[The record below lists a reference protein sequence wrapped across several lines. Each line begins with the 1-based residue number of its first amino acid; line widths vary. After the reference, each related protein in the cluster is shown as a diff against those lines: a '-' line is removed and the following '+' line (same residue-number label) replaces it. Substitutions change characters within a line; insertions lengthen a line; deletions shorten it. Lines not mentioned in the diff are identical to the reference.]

1 MEELKKAIQAA
12 GEELRDTYEWL
23 LDDDETLF
31 AQVVLKHVAPVIDP
45 AAVETARKTK
55 IAALRAE
62 LAALEAPNARMSGLS
77 DRSDDC
83 NEQHLEQK

>member
-12 GEELRDTYEWL
+12 GEELRDTYEWG
-23 LDDDETLF
+23 LDDDDDRKPVIETLF

-45 AAVETARKTK
+45 AAVETARKAK

-62 LAALEAPNARMSGLS
+62 LAALESA
-77 DRSDDC
+77 
-83 NEQHLEQK
+83 